1 MLNLRMKQIMLYQD
15 YKLNNITLWPS
26 VLLCSSLC
34 NQRRTYTELHGED
47 TELHR
52 GTIMKN

>member
-1 MLNLRMKQIMLYQD
+1 MKQITHSQD

-26 VLLCSSLC
+26 LLLYGSLC

-52 GTIMKN
+52 GIIMKN